1 VVVNLERWLRLIA
14 GIAVLGSVILGFEH
28 SHYWFFFTGFVGFD
42 LLQSAFTNF
51 CPMMVLLRKL
61 GVRECK

>member
-1 VVVNLERWLRLIA
+1 MNLERWLRLIA
-14 GIAVLGSVILGFEH
+14 GVAVLGSVILGIKH
-28 SHYWFFFTGFVGFD
+28 SHYWFYFTGFVGFD
-42 LLQSAFTNF
+42 LLQSAFSNF